1 MSSVKTAISLD
12 APLLQQIDAV
22 AEELRIPRS
31 RLLATAAKEFLLR
44 HQSAKLLDAL
54 NRAHANGPSEEEVE
68 RRRVWKRQHR
78 RRIEGE
84 FRTTLSTPAASRPRS
99 SVS

>member
-22 AEELRIPRS
+22 AAELRMPRS
-31 RLLATAAKEFLLR
+31 RLLAEAAREFLQR
-44 HQSAKLLDAL
+44 YQNAKLLDAL
-54 NRAHANGPSEEEVE
+54 NQAHASGPTDEEIE
-68 RRRVWKRQHR
+68 RRRAWKRQHR

-84 FRTTLSTPAASRPRS
+84 W
-99 SVS
+99 